1 MSNGTDSPLS
11 GKVVVLGVSGS
22 IAAYKAAD
30 LVSMLVKKGAEV
42 YPVLTSGGARFITPL
57 TLQTLSRHPVST
69 ELWEEEVG
77 EWKPG
82 HIDLADRADLLLV
95 APASASLLARFAQ
108 GLADDLLTCIYL
120 ATRAEIL
127 LAPAMNGKMWE
138 HAATRH
144 NVEVLRQRGHRFVA
158 PAYGMLACGY
168 EGEGKLADVST
179 IVYEAE
185 NLFSKKIGF
194 GVENP

>member
-1 MSNGTDSPLS
+1 MSSQSDSPLS
-11 GKVVVLGVSGS
+11 GKTVILGVSGS

-42 YPVLTSGGARFITPL
+42 YPVLTAGGARFITPL
-57 TLQTLSRHPVST
+57 ALQTLARKPVST
-69 ELWEEEVG
+69 DLWEEEVG

-95 APASASLLARFAQ
+95 APASASVLARFAH
-108 GLADDLLTCIYL
+108 GLAEDLLTCIYL
-120 ATRAEIL
+120 ATRAQVL
-127 LAPAMNGKMWE
+127 LAPAMNGKMWQ
-138 HAATRH
+138 HPATRD
-144 NVEVLRQRGHRFVA
+144 NVETLRQRGHRFVA

-168 EGEGKLADVST
+168 EGEGKLADIGT

-185 NLFSKKIGF
+185 NLFEKKIGF